1 MSKASDALAEVKA
14 RFGISLREVGTGG
27 GCIAWE
33 ARLETGHWI
42 VATNEA
48 LSNMREQI
56 QWEEDNEAPMGL
68 GVGFYPNDDS
78 EGIDTWMG
86 QPSDNGPIAFHL
98 DLDAYAQDL
107 ADVIA
112 EAFKVYHDEL
122 RK

>member
-56 QWEEDNEAPMGL
+56 QWEEDNEAPMGW

-86 QPSDNGPIAFHL
+86 QPSEIAFHL